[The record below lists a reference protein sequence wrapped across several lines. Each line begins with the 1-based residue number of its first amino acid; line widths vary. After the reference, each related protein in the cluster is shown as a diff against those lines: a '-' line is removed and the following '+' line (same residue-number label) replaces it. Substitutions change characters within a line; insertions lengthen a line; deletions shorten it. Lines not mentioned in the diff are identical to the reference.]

1 MHTGPPAI
9 VDVDRRAQLERSLAL
24 ARTALALLALVVVL
38 NELPVSGEITP
49 LTGNLIIAYNV
60 YALIAAVLIGVM
72 RPRPAFGALLHVGDI
87 LWAVALTTGVES
99 LASTPSVFNLFVL
112 VSAGYRWGLPE
123 TLLTGVTTA
132 GLHVL
137 ATIIL
142 VTGSGSSSIPLV
154 RNPLVTGSLYLIGL
168 AWMIGYLADE
178 QNRARAHAAATT
190 QVLAAVDFAG
200 GLRASLQRVMTIL
213 LTTFRATQVVML
225 FEESA
230 SGRIYRWSLGDVE
243 GPVRLD
249 ELSAS
254 DPEGWLFP
262 VPASARAWR
271 LRRRGGHV
279 TGVSD
284 LVVRRR
290 RSRRAMPA
298 ASRVP
303 FRERAL
309 VAVLAIS
316 GEWNGRLLILD
327 PGTRP
332 DTRTIDWVATLAAHL
347 APALYS
353 LYLLRRLRSRVTVV
367 ERTRLARE
375 LHDGLIQ
382 TLVGVEM
389 RLAALQRRAAAGH
402 TVNPGEIAGAQEQL
416 HGEVVNARELMERLK
431 PVTVNPADL
440 TGRLADLAERFRR
453 DTGIETQFVSA
464 VDEELDMSPRL
475 AREMV
480 RIAQEALVN
489 IRKHSGA
496 SQVVVRFAASATNWT
511 LGIDDDGRGFDPAG
525 RHTLDDLDRTRRG
538 PALIKERVRGIRGDM
553 VLDSGPG
560 RGTSLQIS
568 IPRA

>member
-1 MHTGPPAI
+1 
-9 VDVDRRAQLERSLAL
+9 
-24 ARTALALLALVVVL
+24 
-38 NELPVSGEITP
+38 
-49 LTGNLIIAYNV
+49 
-60 YALIAAVLIGVM
+60 
-72 RPRPAFGALLHVGDI
+72 
-87 LWAVALTTGVES
+87 
-99 LASTPSVFNLFVL
+99 
-112 VSAGYRWGLPE
+112 
-123 TLLTGVTTA
+123 LLTGITTA

-137 ATIIL
+137 ANTGL
-142 VTGSGSSSIPLV
+142 VVDGASTMPLV
-154 RNPLVTGSLYLIGL
+154 RNPLITGSLYLIGL

-200 GLRASLQRVMTIL
+200 GLRASLERVMTIL
-213 LTTFRATQVVML
+213 LTTFGARQVVML

-230 SGRIYRWSLGDVE
+230 SGRVYRWSLTDVDTA
-243 GPVRLD
+243 VRLD
-249 ELSAS
+249 ELAVS
-254 DPEGWLFP
+254 DHEGWLFP
-262 VPASARAWR
+262 VSASARAWR

-284 LVVRRR
+284 VVVRRR
-290 RSRRAMPA
+290 RSRRDMPA
-298 ASRVP
+298 ASSIP
-303 FRERAL
+303 FRDRAL
-309 VAVLAIS
+309 VAVLGIS

-332 DTRTIDWVATLAAHL
+332 DTRTVDWLATLAAHL

-389 RLAALQRRAAAGH
+389 QLSALQRRAAAGH
-402 TVNPGEIAGAQEQL
+402 TVNPAEIMRAQEQL
-416 HGEVVNARELMERLK
+416 HGEVVNARELMQRLK

-440 TGRLADLAERFRR
+440 PGRLADLAERFRR
-453 DTGIETQFVSA
+453 DTGIDTQFVSA

-475 AREMV
+475 ARELV

-496 SQVVVRFAASATNWT
+496 SQVVLRFAASATNWT
-511 LGIDDDGRGFDPAG
+511 LGIDDDGHGFDLAG

-538 PALIKERVRGIRGDM
+538 PALIKERVRGIRGDL
-553 VLDSGPG
+553 VLDSEPG